1 MADWVTGF
9 ESRVAGLFGVLR
21 KLLLYNRM
29 MDLFWCMDKKKKKSS
44 IRVRLATRDPR
55 LETRGAASAAPL
67 FPDSYVNTLFPT
79 GNERKTV
86 MRNEIL
92 KILRD
97 KAPEPVSGEELAK
110 QLGITRTAIW
120 KHIQTLKKEG
130 YGIEAY
136 TKKGYALTS
145 VPDKLLPSEIMAH
158 LHTRFVGRAIC
169 YEESVTSSNEVL
181 KKLADKNAADGTVC
195 VAEEQTGGKGRLARG
210 WFSPKGKGLWFSL
223 LLKPSFLPQ
232 EAPKMT
238 LLSAVAVVRAIR
250 EVCQV
255 EARIKWPND
264 VVMSRRKICGILTE
278 MGLNGAKIREV
289 VIGVGINVN
298 LKEIPSELQDKATSL
313 YLETGKTYDRIQIL
327 AQVLE
332 CFEENYETFIRT
344 CSLSGMVEEYNKLL
358 ANRNQP
364 VRILDPNQPWEGTA
378 LGINEQGELLV
389 KDEQGII
396 QTVRAGEV
404 SVRGLYSYV

>member
-1 MADWVTGF
+1 
-9 ESRVAGLFGVLR
+9 
-21 KLLLYNRM
+21 
-29 MDLFWCMDKKKKKSS
+29 
-44 IRVRLATRDPR
+44 
-55 LETRGAASAAPL
+55 
-67 FPDSYVNTLFPT
+67 
-79 GNERKTV
+79 

-169 YEESVTSSNEVL
+169 YEE
-181 KKLADKNAADGTVC
+181 KRHQFQRG
-195 VAEEQTGGKGRLARG
+195 AEKTGGQKRCRRHGLRGRGTDRRQGPAGPG
-210 WFSPKGKGLWFSL
+210 WFSPKGKACGFSL

-264 VVMSRRKICGILTE
+264 VLLNGKKLVGILTE
-278 MGLNGAKIREV
+278 MSAEFGH
-289 VIGVGINVN
+289 IN
-298 LKEIPSELQDKATSL
+298 LPGGGHRHQCYACPMTWC
-313 YLETGKTYDRIQIL
+313 R
-327 AQVLE
+327 
-332 CFEENYETFIRT
+332 
-344 CSLSGMVEEYNKLL
+344 
-358 ANRNQP
+358 
-364 VRILDPNQPWEGTA
+364 
-378 LGINEQGELLV
+378 
-389 KDEQGII
+389 
-396 QTVRAGEV
+396 
-404 SVRGLYSYV
+404 

>member
-1 MADWVTGF
+1 
-9 ESRVAGLFGVLR
+9 
-21 KLLLYNRM
+21 
-29 MDLFWCMDKKKKKSS
+29 
-44 IRVRLATRDPR
+44 
-55 LETRGAASAAPL
+55 
-67 FPDSYVNTLFPT
+67 
-79 GNERKTV
+79 

-181 KKLADKNAADGTVC
+181 KKLADKNAANGTVC

-264 VVMSRRKICGILTE
+264 VLLNGKKLVGILTE
-278 MGLNGAKIREV
+278 MSAEFGHINYLV
-289 VIGVGINVN
+289 VGIGINVCVPHDMVP
-298 LKEIPSELQDKATSL
+298 EELRPAAISIADAAEGKVDRVAL
-313 YLETGKTYDRIQIL
+313 LAKVLDYLEYYYDIACREGFGPILDQWRDYSITLGKQVKVIAPDKTY
-327 AQVLE
+327 V
-332 CFEENYETFIRT
+332 
-344 CSLSGMVEEYNKLL
+344 
-358 ANRNQP
+358 
-364 VRILDPNQPWEGTA
+364 GTA
-378 LGINEQGELLV
+378 LDIDETGALQVKKEDGTVETVLAGDVSIRPAQG
-389 KDEQGII
+389 KGKY
-396 QTVRAGEV
+396 A
-404 SVRGLYSYV
+404 